1 MVAKDEK
8 TVCEVSMVRFI
19 VDSTFGVTREFAKEN
34 GIKIVRLTLLLDG
47 REFVE
52 GDRED
57 WSVFYGESARSKG
70 VAKTSQP
77 SPRMFQDAIEEVFA
91 EDENAEILILTIGDR
106 LSGTIGS
113 ANIAA
118 LQYPDKKITA
128 MDSHNGGP
136 SSLMFLQE
144 LVRARNDGM
153 DYDAIVEYGL
163 KIRDRFSTK
172 FVPASLTELARSG
185 RVSKLIST
193 IGNILNIKPV
203 FEYKANELKIL
214 TKALGTKRA
223 MQYAVDSV
231 PEDFEKLWVLYIN
244 DDGLVEQLKARLFKR
259 FGMAHI
265 DVEPMC
271 PVGGVHIGVGTVGI
285 VTFEK
290 EKKA

>member
-1 MVAKDEK
+1 MI
-8 TVCEVSMVRFI
+8 RFI

-77 SPRMFQDAIEEVFA
+77 SPRMFQDAIDEVYA

-118 LQYPDKKITA
+118 LQYPDKKLTV
-128 MDSHNGGP
+128 MDSHNAGP
-136 SSLMFLQE
+136 SALMFLEE
-144 LVRARNDGM
+144 LVRASRDGM
-153 DYDAIVEYGL
+153 DYQAVIDYALE
-163 KIRDRFSTK
+163 IRDRFSTK
-172 FVPASLTELARSG
+172 FVPVSLTELARGG
-185 RVSKLIST
+185 RVNKLISH

-203 FEYKANELKIL
+203 FEYKANDLNIL
-214 TKALGTKRA
+214 TKALGVKRA

-231 PEDFEKLWVLYIN
+231 PDEFERLWVLYIN
-244 DDGLVEQLKARLFKR
+244 DDGLVEQLKDRLFKR

>member
-1 MVAKDEK
+1 
-8 TVCEVSMVRFI
+8 MVRFI

-77 SPRMFQDAIEEVFA
+77 SPRMFQDAIDDVFA

-118 LQYPDKKITA
+118 LQYPGKKITA

-153 DYDAIVEYGL
+153 DYEAIVDYGL

-185 RVSKLIST
+185 RVSKLISH

-203 FEYKANELKIL
+203 FEYKANELNIL